1 MQSITQRL
9 LWKRKPRS
17 TDGKTGRERE
27 RERRKKRK
35 GKEKERRL
43 LRERKRERR
52 RIKSK
57 LEKTYVIEEAS
68 GCDGDTQLLGHPRRH

>member
-9 LWKRKPRS
+9 LWKRKPHS
-17 TDGKTGRERE
+17 TDGKIG

-68 GCDGDTQLLGHPRRH
+68 GCDGDTQFLGHPQCH